1 MFKPIKTKRVY
12 AEIVDQIQQLI
23 NEGTLKPGDKL
34 VAERELAEKLE
45 VSRASI
51 REAYSALETVGLLE
65 SRAGG
70 GTFIRAISTDD
81 IIKPLALIL
90 MMDKESNFDIM
101 EVRKILEVESA
112 YLAAERA
119 NEENIEKM
127 REYLDKME
135 EDIQL
140 GRIGEVSDA
149 NFHFAIAESTQ
160 NTILVRLMSTISDL
174 VMHSM
179 KKSREKMY
187 FKPGNDKK
195 LFNQHKAIFEAIAAH
210 NSSLARKNMCDHL
223 VFVSDEI
230 FSIEEKA
237 SLEKNELN
245 ILIEN
250 TYAKK

>member
-23 NEGTLKPGDKL
+23 NEGILKPGDKL
-34 VAERELAEKLE
+34 ISERELAEKLE

-51 REAYSALETVGLLE
+51 REAYSALETMGIIE

-70 GTFIRAISTDD
+70 GTFIRTISSED

-90 MMDKESNFDIM
+90 MLDKESNFDIM
-101 EVRKILEVESA
+101 EVRKILELESA

-119 NEENIEKM
+119 NEENILKM
-127 REYLDKME
+127 SENLDKME
-135 EDIQL
+135 EDIRL
-140 GRIGEVSDA
+140 GQIGEVSDA

-174 VMHSM
+174 VTHSM

-187 FKPGNDKK
+187 FEPGNDKK
-195 LFNQHKAIFEAIAAH
+195 LFNQHKSILEAIAAH
-210 NSSLARKNMCDHL
+210 DSSLARKKMCDHL
-223 VFVSDEI
+223 VFVSEEI
-230 FSIEEKA
+230 FSIEKA
-237 SLEKNELN
+237 PSDHKKLS
-245 ILIEN
+245 ILKEY
-250 TYAKK
+250 TCAKE